1 MDIEADCECCR
12 CPPRQ
17 IGHLAPDMNDRK
29 EPMHDYP
36 TRSPETLA
44 AMERT
49 RAAARRLETDARDVA
64 IWLEARAP
72 GSLVRLEIQRHHG
85 CEDHEI
91 AYVLPHVA
99 ERETRRKLRA
109 TAEKALQALG
119 WTLKPEG
126 RDVRSIFLRGAG
138 RVLSGHQRLAAIS
151 RVEDAMNA
159 ASIGATEWPSTCG
172 HDDAGP

>member
-1 MDIEADCECCR
+1 
-12 CPPRQ
+12 
-17 IGHLAPDMNDRK
+17 
-29 EPMHDYP
+29 MHDYP
-36 TRSPETLA
+36 PRSLETLA

-49 RAAARRLETDARDVA
+49 RAAARQLETDARDVA

-72 GSLVRLEIQRHHG
+72 GILVRLEIQRHHS

-91 AYVLPHVA
+91 AHVVPHVT
-99 ERETRRKLRA
+99 ERETRRKLRP

-126 RDVRSIFLRGAG
+126 RDVRSIYVRGAG
-138 RVLSGHQRLAAIS
+138 RVLSAHQRLAAIS
-151 RVEDAMNA
+151 RVEDAMNG

-172 HDDAGP
+172 HDDAVP